1 MGYWLRDSTAG
12 VPVISVEL
20 LHAQHHQTHSDT
32 GTQHCRWQS
41 CMMLYVVWQSWHQL
55 MDLIWSIQT
64 SQSLVV
70 GFLLPNLS
78 GKRSI
83 WILLLPEVVAAVY
96 IKAFPSRQRRGA
108 VLSDLKTNR
117 LGANINCGATQGIHW
132 RYCPMKMGWAIPSIH
147 MLHPVLTVNSKD
159 WTSYRSWAISGKDAK
174 TRMKA
179 YKWRFPGQ
187 QHQVVSPGDVSFL
200 YRV

>member
-32 GTQHCRWQS
+32 GTQHCTWQS

-70 GFLLPNLS
+70 GFLLPSLS

-117 LGANINCGATQGIHW
+117 LGANINCGATPRHPLEILPHEDGMSHPQH
-132 RYCPMKMGWAIPSIH
+132 PHAPS
-147 MLHPVLTVNSKD
+147 SAD
-159 WTSYRSWAISGKDAK
+159 C
-174 TRMKA
+174 
-179 YKWRFPGQ
+179 Q
-187 QHQVVSPGDVSFL
+187 
-200 YRV
+200 